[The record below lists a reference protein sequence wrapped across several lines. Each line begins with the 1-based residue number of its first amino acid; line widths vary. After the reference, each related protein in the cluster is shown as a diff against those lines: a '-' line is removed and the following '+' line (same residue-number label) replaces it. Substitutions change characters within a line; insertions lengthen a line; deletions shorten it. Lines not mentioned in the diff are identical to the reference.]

1 MRTELKVVGARLT
14 LEDRRFIKEVCKA
27 RGENISSFLRRA
39 LKRELARM
47 GYFSEKERKALE
59 VGK

>member
-14 LEDRRFIKEVCKA
+14 LEDRRFIKEACKA

-59 VGK
+59 VKK